1 MPRRSS
7 RVAKQKRVNYNEDAM
22 FYRMTKTKTA
32 DWEEVEDRD
41 PVPVYRDKPMY
52 RKRLP
57 KQKKIVKIPP
67 CYVGE
72 MSIFLTT
79 KMYFCLASCHCI
91 YVKLL
96 VSTMIFS
103 FL

>member
-22 FYRMTKTKTA
+22 FYRMTKTKKA
-32 DWEEVEDRD
+32 DWEEVEDLD

-57 KQKKIVKIPP
+57 KQKKIVKIRTRDRLPNQPP
-67 CYVGE
+67 TATGSREPDPYTATRAG
-72 MSIFLTT
+72 
-79 KMYFCLASCHCI
+79 
-91 YVKLL
+91 
-96 VSTMIFS
+96 
-103 FL
+103 